1 MGRIVFILLALVL
14 ASALVNAQQMQMST
28 VSGDPQPDPKSP
40 LTTNTLTCTEPQ
52 RLLVPGS
59 VAKRAKLKARL
70 MDLLRESLFD
80 DAKGIV
86 NTPREKEIR
95 KIEDK
100 LKSDKLD

>member
-1 MGRIVFILLALVL
+1 VGRIVFIVLALVF
-14 ASALVNAQQMQMST
+14 ASILVNAQQMNT

-40 LTTNTLTCTEPQ
+40 LTTNTLTCTQPQ

-59 VAKRAKLKARL
+59 VAKRAKLKAQL
-70 MDLLRESLFD
+70 MDLLRESLYD

-95 KIEDK
+95 KIADE
-100 LKSDKLD
+100 LKSDKRD

>member
-1 MGRIVFILLALVL
+1 MGRIVFIVLALVF
-14 ASALVNAQQMQMST
+14 ASILVNAQQMNT

-40 LTTNTLTCTEPQ
+40 LTTNTLTCPQPQ

-59 VAKRAKLKARL
+59 VAKRAKLKAQL
-70 MDLLRESLFD
+70 MDLLRESLYD

-95 KIEDK
+95 KIADE
-100 LKSDKLD
+100 LKSDKRD